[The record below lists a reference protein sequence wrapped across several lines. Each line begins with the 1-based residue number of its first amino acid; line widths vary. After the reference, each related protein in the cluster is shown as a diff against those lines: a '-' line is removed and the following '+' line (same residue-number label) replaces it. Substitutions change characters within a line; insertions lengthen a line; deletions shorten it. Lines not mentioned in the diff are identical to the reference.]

1 MRLPLILA
9 ALVLAVP
16 AAACAT
22 TGGRDPLKMLQEA
35 DANRDGAVTRA
46 EFRDARNRLFDRLDR
61 NNDGFVSQA
70 DGGGR
75 LARRRGG
82 GGERMAQLMQ
92 AMDAD
97 RDGRLGRREFVEGP
111 SLFDRADRDDDG
123 VVDPREMAEARDAVA
138 AMRR

>member
-1 MRLPLILA
+1 MRLSLILA
-9 ALVLAVP
+9 VLALAVP
-16 AAACAT
+16 ASACAT
-22 TGGRDPLKMLQEA
+22 TGSRDPLKMLQDA

-46 EFRDARNRLFDRLDR
+46 EFLSARNRLFDRLDR

-70 DGGGR
+70 DAGGR
-75 LARRRGG
+75 IARRRGG
-82 GGERMAQLMQ
+82 GERLAQLMQ

-111 SLFDRADRDDDG
+111 SLFDRADRNGDG
-123 VVDPREMAEARDAVA
+123 VVDPREMAQARDAVA